1 MWISCDICRF
11 LFADTLVPDIVQVG
25 SQFQFHFVRGGA
37 KKSGLTSELITRV
50 VG

>member
-25 SQFQFHFVRGGA
+25 SQFQFDFVPLHFHSWLCSNL
-37 KKSGLTSELITRV
+37 K
-50 VG
+50 